1 GCPAGPGS
9 PGKQGPHAG
18 CRRRAGREG
27 PERGPSVSTLGI
39 VALTGGCVTA
49 LTRALKTA
57 SEQQCTLTVSLLS
70 FKWSPPT
77 AQQRAAAAAEQP
89 ALAGVPGR
97 GAA

>member
-1 GCPAGPGS
+1 
-9 PGKQGPHAG
+9 
-18 CRRRAGREG
+18 
-27 PERGPSVSTLGI
+27 VSTLGI

-49 LTRALKTA
+49 LTISLAITALYRALKTA